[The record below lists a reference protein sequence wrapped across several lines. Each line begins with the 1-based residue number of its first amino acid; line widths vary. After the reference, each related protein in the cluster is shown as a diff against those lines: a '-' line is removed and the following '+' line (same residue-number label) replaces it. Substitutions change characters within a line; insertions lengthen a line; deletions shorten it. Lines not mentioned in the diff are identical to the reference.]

1 MSEPAAPRWGGL
13 VLIAGVCATAWAAIF
28 VKLAQEAP
36 PLTIAAYRLL
46 FATVAM
52 AGIAAVGLV
61 RGADRLPRRATWV
74 WLALSG
80 ALLAGHF
87 WSWFASLER
96 TSVGSSVVI
105 VAMQPLLAAGLAFI
119 FLREKP
125 STAEYWGLAL
135 ATAGLLV
142 IGGRDFA
149 QSPGQLGGDGLALL
163 GALFAAGYRTVGRHL
178 RPAMSAAVYS
188 ASVYAAAALVLWALV
203 AVFRP
208 GVSGFG
214 AQTWTFIV
222 LLAVVPQ
229 VIGHT
234 AFNWALAHFR
244 VVRVSIAGMGE
255 PVAATLLAIPM
266 LGERPTLAVLFG
278 GPLILA
284 GVAIGLFGRPR
295 LQRRAAKPVASSPA

>member
-1 MSEPAAPRWGGL
+1 MSEPTTPRWGPL

-28 VKLAQEAP
+28 VKLSQEAP
-36 PLTIAAYRLL
+36 PLSIAAYRLL
-46 FATVAM
+46 FATGVMGAI
-52 AGIAAVGLV
+52 AGVGLI
-61 RGADRLPRRATWV
+61 RGVDRLPRRSTWL

-87 WSWFASLER
+87 WSWFASLEH

-125 STAEYWGLAL
+125 SSNEYWGIGL
-135 ATAGLLV
+135 ATLGLLV

-163 GALFAAGYRTVGRHL
+163 GGFLAAAYRTVGRRL
-178 RPAMSAAVYS
+178 RPDMSAAVYS
-188 ASVYAAAALVLWALV
+188 ASVYAVAAVVLWALV

-208 GVSGFG
+208 EVWGFG
-214 AQTWTFIV
+214 TQAWTFMI
-222 LLAVVPQ
+222 LLALVPQ

-244 VVRVSIAGMGE
+244 VVRVSLVNMGE
-255 PVAATLLAIPM
+255 PVAATLLAIPI
-266 LGERPTLAVLFG
+266 LGERPTVAVVFG
-278 GPLILA
+278 GPLILI
-284 GVAIGLFGRPR
+284 GVAVGLFGRPR
-295 LQRRAAKPVASSPA
+295 ILRRPRKPFANSAA

>member
-1 MSEPAAPRWGGL
+1 MSKAATPRFGSL

-28 VKLAQEAP
+28 VKLSQEAP
-36 PLTIAAYRLL
+36 PLTIAAYRMV
-46 FATVAM
+46 FATGVMGGVA
-52 AGIAAVGLV
+52 AIGLV
-61 RGADRLPRRATWV
+61 RETDRLPRRSTCL
-74 WLALSG
+74 WLVLSG

-105 VAMQPLLAAGLAFI
+105 VAMQPLLAAALAFI

-125 STAEYWGLAL
+125 STNEYWGIAL
-135 ATAGLLV
+135 ATVGLLI

-163 GALFAAGYRTVGRHL
+163 GGLLAAAYRTVGRRL
-178 RPAMSAAVYS
+178 RPDMSAAVYS
-188 ASVYAAAALVLWALV
+188 ASVYAVAAVVLWALV

-208 GVSGFG
+208 EVWGFG
-214 AQTWTFIV
+214 SQAWTFMI
-222 LLAVVPQ
+222 LLALVPQ

-244 VVRVSIAGMGE
+244 VVRVSIANMGE
-255 PVAATLLAIPM
+255 PVAATLLAIPI
-266 LGERPTLAVLFG
+266 LGERPTVAVIFG

-295 LQRRAAKPVASSPA
+295 IQRRAPKRVIDSPA

>member
-1 MSEPAAPRWGGL
+1 MSEAATPRFGCL
-13 VLIAGVCATAWAAIF
+13 VLFAGVCATAWAAIF
-28 VKLAQEAP
+28 VKLSQEAP
-36 PLTIAAYRLL
+36 PLTIAAYRMV
-46 FATVAM
+46 FATGVMGGVA
-52 AGIAAVGLV
+52 AIGLV
-61 RGADRLPRRATWV
+61 RETDRLPKRSTWL
-74 WLALSG
+74 WLVLSG

-105 VAMQPLLAAGLAFI
+105 VAMQPLLAAALAFI

-125 STAEYWGLAL
+125 STNEYWGIAL
-135 ATAGLLV
+135 ATVGLLI

-163 GALFAAGYRTVGRHL
+163 GGLLAAAYRTVGRRL
-178 RPAMSAAVYS
+178 RPDMSAAVYS
-188 ASVYAAAALVLWALV
+188 ASVYAVAAVVLWALV

-208 GVSGFG
+208 EVWGFG
-214 AQTWTFIV
+214 AQAWTFMI
-222 LLAVVPQ
+222 LLALVPQ

-244 VVRVSIAGMGE
+244 VVRVSIANMGE
-255 PVAATLLAIPM
+255 PVAATLLAIPI
-266 LGERPTLAVLFG
+266 LGERPTVAVIFG

-295 LQRRAAKPVASSPA
+295 IQRRAPKRVIDSPA